1 MANQRKKTS
10 MKKVTKKAA
19 SKPTGKHPGGRPTKY
34 SNDTLI
40 FARDYLNHYEKHGD
54 QIPSIAGLAVILG
67 VRRETLHVWA
77 KEEGKEEFSNILG
90 EILATQEKVLISKGL
105 TGDFNPT
112 IVKLILGK
120 HAYHDRRDNTI
131 TGLDGGPVKVL
142 NADIKNLSPKEAERA
157 YHDFA
162 KGD

>member
-1 MANQRKKTS
+1 MKKTIRKS
-10 MKKVTKKAA
+10 EKTKPA

-40 FARDYLNHYEKHGD
+40 VARDYLNHYEKHGD

-90 EILATQEKVLISKGL
+90 EILATQEKVLINKGL

-112 IVKLILGK
+112 IAKLVLGK
-120 HAYHDRRDNTI
+120 HGYHDRQAQTI
-131 TGLDGGPVKVL
+131 TGAAGGPIKVL